1 MAFKELIK
9 YEAVGL
15 SLTEKIQ
22 LMEVDLLENGF
33 SLVSMKG
40 SNKNLNYAYLSE
52 DSDYAVIIIE
62 PVCTNGRKYFCILTK
77 EVYELNKELV
87 FSVESNRHII
97 SDDISDTSEYRI
109 MVYRSG
115 IVDVHTSIWERI
127 VEKGDLP
134 DIDHQY
140 HSHSINL
147 EEFLRPCTRQ
157 QNKAN
162 TKGTKSDDPIFK
174 YKSEE
179 DFSFT
184 WYAFVYW
191 KLFEKMTKE
200 EAFAYNLK
208 MNEQVKM
215 DN

>member
-1 MAFKELIK
+1 MNDNILSK
-9 YEAVGL
+9 YEDAGL

-22 LMEVDLLENGF
+22 LMELDLLENGF

-52 DSDYAVIIIE
+52 DSDYVVIIIE
-62 PVCTNGRKYFCILTK
+62 PVSTNGRKYFCILSR
-77 EVYELNKELV
+77 EVYEQNKELI
-87 FSVESNRHII
+87 FSVQSNRHNI
-97 SDDISDTSEYRI
+97 SADILDTSEYRI

-115 IVDVHTSIWERI
+115 IVDVPTSIWERI

-134 DIDHQY
+134 EIDHQY
-140 HSHSINL
+140 HSHSLNL
-147 EEFLRPCTRQ
+147 EDILRPCTRE

-162 TKGTKSDDPIFK
+162 TKGTKSDDPVFK
-174 YKSEE
+174 YKPEE

-184 WYAFVYW
+184 WYAFAYW
-191 KLFEKMTKE
+191 KLFGKMTKE

-208 MNEQVKM
+208 MNK
-215 DN
+215 

>member
-1 MAFKELIK
+1 MVFKELIK

-62 PVCTNGRKYFCILTK
+62 PVCTNGRKYLCILTR
-77 EVYELNKELV
+77 EVYEQNKELA
-87 FSVESNRHII
+87 FSIESNRHKI
-97 SDDISDTSEYRI
+97 SDDMPDTSEFRI
-109 MVYRSG
+109 MVYRKG
-115 IVDVHTSIWERI
+115 IVDVHTAIWERI
-127 VEKGDLP
+127 VEKGELP
-134 DIDHQY
+134 EIDHQY
-140 HSHSINL
+140 HSHIINL
-147 EEFLRPCTRQ
+147 EEILRPCTRE
-157 QNKAN
+157 QNRAN
-162 TKGTKSDDPIFK
+162 IKGVKSDDLVFK

-191 KLFEKMTKE
+191 KLFGKITKE
-200 EAFAYNLK
+200 EAFAYNIK
-208 MNEQVKM
+208 MNK
-215 DN
+215 

>member
-1 MAFKELIK
+1 MNDNILSK
-9 YEAVGL
+9 YEDAGL

-62 PVCTNGRKYFCILTK
+62 PVCTNGRKYLCILNR
-77 EVYELNKELV
+77 EVYEQNKELV
-87 FSVESNRHII
+87 FSVESNRHVI

-109 MVYRSG
+109 MVYRKG
-115 IVDVHTSIWERI
+115 IVDVHTAIWERF
-127 VEKGDLP
+127 VEKGELP
-134 DIDHQY
+134 EIDHQY

-147 EEFLRPCTRQ
+147 KEHLRPCTRE
-157 QNKAN
+157 QNRAN
-162 TKGTKSDDPIFK
+162 IKSAKSDDPVFK
-174 YKSEE
+174 YKLEE

-191 KLFEKMTKE
+191 KLFGKITKE

-208 MNEQVKM
+208 MNK
-215 DN
+215 

>member
-1 MAFKELIK
+1 MNDNILSK
-9 YEAVGL
+9 YEDAGL

-62 PVCTNGRKYFCILTK
+62 PVCTNGRKYLCILNR
-77 EVYELNKELV
+77 EVYEQNKELV
-87 FSVESNRHII
+87 FSVESNRHVI

-109 MVYRSG
+109 MVYRKG
-115 IVDVHTSIWERI
+115 IVDVHTAIWERL
-127 VEKGDLP
+127 VEKGELP
-134 DIDHQY
+134 EIDHQY

-147 EEFLRPCTRQ
+147 KELLRPCTRE
-157 QNKAN
+157 QNRAN
-162 TKGTKSDDPIFK
+162 IKSAKSDDPVFK
-174 YKSEE
+174 YKPEE

-184 WYAFVYW
+184 WYAFAYW
-191 KLFEKMTKE
+191 KLFGKMTKE

-208 MNEQVKM
+208 MNK
-215 DN
+215 